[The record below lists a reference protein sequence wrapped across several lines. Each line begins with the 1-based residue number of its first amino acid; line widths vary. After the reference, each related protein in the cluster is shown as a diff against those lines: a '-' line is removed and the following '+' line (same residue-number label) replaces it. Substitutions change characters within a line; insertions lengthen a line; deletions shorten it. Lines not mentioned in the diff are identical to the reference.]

1 MLPLRHQSSVERR
14 LNRHAT
20 TVLLGGLFLT
30 LCGLLFLS
38 MCNMPCEDKTYGLL
52 KGDMAKSR
60 SKAFWQQHFL
70 APSRD
75 LKANLI
81 VMVISGP
88 KNQHQR
94 DTIRETWLSGA
105 PNSVLVKFVIGTK
118 NLSPEVKDSV
128 DREQFLHSD
137 LLLLDDIEESY
148 HSLTN
153 KLMMGLQWADQT
165 VDYKYLLKVDDDSFV
180 RLDELLK
187 ELKQKPRERL
197 YWGFFNGRAHV
208 KKAGKWAEKDWFLCD
223 RYLPYALGGGYV
235 LSSDLVHYVSSNSQY
250 LQHFNSEDVSLGA
263 WLGPL
268 QIERVHD
275 ERFDTE
281 FVSRGC
287 RNSYLITHKQDAM
300 AMQKLHKNLKTLG
313 LLCKTEELK
322 RESYN
327 YDWSVLP
334 SKCCPRNDKILA

>member
-1 MLPLRHQSSVERR
+1 M
-14 LNRHAT
+14 
-20 TVLLGGLFLT
+20 T

-38 MCNMPCEDKTYGLL
+38 LCSMPCEDKTYGLL
-52 KGDMAKSR
+52 KDDMAKSR

-81 VMVISGP
+81 ILVISGP

-94 DTIRETWLSGA
+94 DTIRETWLSELPG
-105 PNSVLVKFVIGTK
+105 SVLARFVIGTQ
-118 NLSPEVKDSV
+118 NIGPEAKSSV
-128 DREQFLHSD
+128 EREQFLHND
-137 LLLLDDIEESY
+137 LLLVQDLEESY
-148 HSLTN
+148 HSLTA
-153 KLMMGLQWADQT
+153 KLMLSFRWADQT

-180 RLDELLK
+180 RVDELLH
-187 ELKQKPRERL
+187 ELKLKPGERL

-208 KKAGKWAEKDWFLCD
+208 KTSGKWMEKNWVLCD

-250 LQHFNSEDVSLGA
+250 LQQFNSEDISLGA

-268 QIERVHD
+268 QIQRIHD

-287 RNSYLITHKQDAM
+287 KNSYLITHKKNAM
-300 AMQKLHKNLKTLG
+300 AMQELHKNLRTTG
-313 LLCKTEELK
+313 QLCKKEEMK
-322 RESYN
+322 RESYSYN
-327 YDWSVLP
+327 WDVLP
-334 SKCCPRNDKILA
+334 SKCCVRNDKIWP